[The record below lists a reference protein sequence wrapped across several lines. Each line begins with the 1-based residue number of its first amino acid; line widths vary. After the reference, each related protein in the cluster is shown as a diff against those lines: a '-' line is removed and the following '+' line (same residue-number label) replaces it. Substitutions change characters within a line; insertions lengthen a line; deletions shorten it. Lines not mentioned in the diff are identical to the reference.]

1 MDNSLGPSKVSGLG
15 DSKTPRSCSAVL
27 LLVDSSGHMFL
38 PSWSPKNNWTARWD
52 WPRPPLTGLRFKLD
66 SKVIVN
72 VGNDEWETGYIKGFS
87 TDECNEATGYRVLL
101 ELDCFTVHEVT
112 DDNDDFIREVVTDF
126 EVGMELH
133 PYFGSFVLYYSGPIV
148 DGKPSGVG
156 VLSVKY
162 SKYTNNRFGTF
173 EGPAHLVHKW
183 PPAAYDWERDCE
195 VEFGL
200 NGLDYAVRGASRDYV
215 LNGCEDD
222 LAGSP
227 FFDDPPRQL
236 HWSTISLYDKSN
248 KEDWHPLFGLIG
260 SVLWNELRSDVAA
273 LKEQFAEETIAPVL
287 WCDVTFSG
295 QEAHY
300 SRSSPGT
307 IPRL

>member
-1 MDNSLGPSKVSGLG
+1 M
-15 DSKTPRSCSAVL
+15 
-27 LLVDSSGHMFL
+27 
-38 PSWSPKNNWTARWD
+38 
-52 WPRPPLTGLRFKLD
+52 
-66 SKVIVN
+66 
-72 VGNDEWETGYIKGFS
+72 
-87 TDECNEATGYRVLL
+87 
-101 ELDCFTVHEVT
+101 
-112 DDNDDFIREVVTDF
+112 
-126 EVGMELH
+126 
-133 PYFGSFVLYYSGPIV
+133 
-148 DGKPSGVG
+148 
-156 VLSVKY
+156 
-162 SKYTNNRFGTF
+162 
-173 EGPAHLVHKW
+173 
-183 PPAAYDWERDCE
+183 
-195 VEFGL
+195 
-200 NGLDYAVRGASRDYV
+200 DYAVRGASRDYV
-215 LNGCEDD
+215 LHGCEDD